1 MVMVVVLN
9 MMKVA
14 DSMFLSTS
22 TTAWF
27 EAVCK
32 AFYCCLTTLT
42 PHNLCEAGGTNTS
55 EALPYP
61 QPYPI
66 KEKVQTIKWKKNVRE
81 GSLKMDIFH
90 DNCNKKVCAFF
101 VHKPIRGRCMK
112 Y

>member
-1 MVMVVVLN
+1 MMVVLTL
-9 MMKVA
+9 MKVA

-61 QPYPI
+61 QPYPD
-66 KEKVQTIKWKKNVRE
+66 RARA
-81 GSLKMDIFH
+81 
-90 DNCNKKVCAFF
+90 CALRALGLLLADGAPTVGGGKTF
-101 VHKPIRGRCMK
+101 
-112 Y
+112 